1 VAGERGAGA
10 NAAAAAATAGRAG
23 SEEIPIF
30 VYCLPPGSMAQ
41 YYKFDKEKSSRKPG
55 ITPLKDAIEQM
66 LQAYKLKTSFNET
79 YLSAHWEKIM
89 GAAIASR
96 TSKVYVKD
104 RVLFLQ
110 LESAPL
116 RDELVRAKH
125 KIIELINREMKTSVI
140 DDVVFI

>member
-1 VAGERGAGA
+1 
-10 NAAAAAATAGRAG
+10 
-23 SEEIPIF
+23 
-30 VYCLPPGSMAQ
+30 MAQ

-89 GAAIASR
+89 GAAIATR

-104 RVLFLQ
+104 RILFLQ